1 MKKISWITPEC
12 FLDVDLPV
20 IKQLRRYY
28 QIKFIIVLPAHSIDY
43 KQYVS
48 SFFPDDKNIEIEFFI
63 LKRRQRSPWN
73 LLDYNQIIS
82 IAKSFSPDLY
92 YLSLQGMPYA
102 LPLYKFRLHKTQCIA
117 PCHNVSTPAG
127 GSNEKIT
134 RHFTDWWLRS
144 FQNIHVFSENQY
156 ELLKE
161 KYDGK
166 NIMRAPLM
174 IKDYGPA
181 TTKK

>member
-92 YLSLQGMPYA
+92 YLSLQGMP
-102 LPLYKFRLHKTQCIA
+102 PRPH
-117 PCHNVSTPAG
+117 
-127 GSNEKIT
+127 
-134 RHFTDWWLRS
+134 R
-144 FQNIHVFSENQY
+144 
-156 ELLKE
+156 
-161 KYDGK
+161 
-166 NIMRAPLM
+166 
-174 IKDYGPA
+174 
-181 TTKK
+181 